1 VLRISSDV
9 VYSLIDGKVVWA
21 MDHATATPRLT
32 PLLIG
37 RQRVYFGRRTPERG
51 YDLVAYELHTQDLLY
66 QVPLIAHIA
75 DHDHGCLGH
84 RRKRRDIL
92 ELIQQGGEELI
103 IQFNSDRLVS
113 FGFGSQRHF
122 AIINGRNGQ
131 IIQQIGWD
139 GFQGRP
145 TVALS
150 SSTTLALV
158 DSVHRLYSKPSVDV
172 VMIQTFSRQSDGSFV
187 RTGVQMVTA
196 AAGTALTGSVVIHP
210 FTFQAFTVRPGEGPE
225 ALTLSPDGG
234 MDHGRTMNATVQQ
247 ASPGVTVDKYHG
259 VTAAPRLTL
268 PPRRTNGGRGGRQKF
283 PVRAEWNHGFLVLV
297 DERRVIFDHTGS
309 KDDAVY
315 LFDFTPQ
322 W

>member
-1 VLRISSDV
+1 
-9 VYSLIDGKVVWA
+9 

-37 RQRVYFGRRTPERG
+37 RQRVYFGRRTPEHG

-84 RRKRRDIL
+84 RRKRRDVL
-92 ELIQQGGEELI
+92 ELIQHGGEELI

-113 FGFGSQRHF
+113 FGFGSQGHF

-145 TVALS
+145 TVARS

-158 DSVHRLYSKPSVDV
+158 DSVHTLYSKPFVSV

-210 FTFQAFTVRPGEGPE
+210 FTFQAFTVRTGEAPK

-259 VTAAPRLTL
+259 VTAASMLTL
-268 PPRRTNGGRGGRQKF
+268 PPRRTNGGRGGRRKF
-283 PVRAEWNHGFLVLV
+283 PVRAGWNHGFLVLV

-309 KDDAVY
+309 EDDAIY